1 MILETIIL
9 LYRICSQFILGNVA
23 LEGTANI
30 FHGFFLGNA
39 VLEGNAATT
48 VRVRYLVSL
57 PLGLR
62 LGLSLF
68 ELGYDIRRSF
78 GASQTHHQ
86 GMRGRHTTRGWPVY
100 QDQSWPV
107 TTRRDS
113 GTDWFIGPTQ
123 CRSTRADSRNTSRS
137 SLSNDRLMSLLVS
150 PRALSFIRSKKV
162 IKSNGSFHL
171 GPMSTYAHTPDSWE
185 SLLVFI
191 DIMRTVHRSPYMWN
205 PK

>member
-1 MILETIIL
+1 MRSLDDDVEDRVFTTLIGYGCFFSHMILETIIL

-86 GMRGRHTTRGWPVY
+86 GMMGRHTTRHG
-100 QDQSWPV
+100 D
-107 TTRRDS
+107 DE
-113 GTDWFIGPTQ
+113 
-123 CRSTRADSRNTSRS
+123 
-137 SLSNDRLMSLLVS
+137 
-150 PRALSFIRSKKV
+150 FIRIRV
-162 IKSNGSFHL
+162 
-171 GPMSTYAHTPDSWE
+171 DQ
-185 SLLVFI
+185 
-191 DIMRTVHRSPYMWN
+191 
-205 PK
+205 